1 MWKDRGEDEVK
12 EKKKINWKALIGKP
26 EFSTVL
32 MLAVMIIITAC
43 LQSNFFA
50 ANTLLGYV
58 NSFTPLILMAMGQ
71 AVVIISG
78 GLDMSCGTSMALL
91 LCIMTRIMDPAKP
104 GTGVTALVVGLA
116 AAVGIGLLNGFA
128 VGYLRLPAVIATFAT
143 SYIWL
148 GIALFVT
155 PTPGGHQV
163 AWFRGF
169 YDLAQIPGFKGIG
182 KTFPTAILW
191 IVLACAIWFVIRR
204 SRTGRYIYAVGKPIM
219 RVRMPAGSTQEKFRR
234 LPTLS
239 TRCFCFLWQ
248 STMPGQNGAGSANF
262 GDTMTLQAVAAAV
275 VGGVAMSGGRGQRLR
290 GDRGRADYEFCRTH
304 YLFCKYTQRIPDAGQ
319 RSDYYRS
326 HRRIRRIRGL
336 AEASGTERRWQIMDN
351 RPGQTGKTSSQRL
364 LQGK

>member
-32 MLAVMIIITAC
+32 LLAVMIIITAC

-204 SRTGRYIYAVGKPIM
+204 SRTGRYIYAVGSHNESAYASGINTGKIQTTAY
-219 RVRMPAGSTQEKFRR
+219 VINA
-234 LPTLS
+234 L
-239 TRCFCFLWQ
+239 FLFFVAVYYA
-248 STMPGQNGAGSANF
+248 GQNGAGSANF

-275 VGGVAMSGGRGQRLR
+275 VGGVAMSGGRGSVYAAIAGALIMSFV
-290 GDRGRADYEFCRTH
+290 GRIIYFAN
-304 YLFCKYTQRIPDAGQ
+304 IPNAYQ
-319 RSDYYRS
+319 M
-326 HRRIRRIRGL
+326 L
-336 AEASGTERRWQIMDN
+336 ASGLIII
-351 RPGQTGKTSSQRL
+351 GAIGVSAAYAASQKRAAL
-364 LQGK
+364 KGGGR